1 MLAQRIVTAS
11 SIVLRL
17 SGSIL
22 IDTVL
27 PYCKSD
33 MLTSEVHEEFIKD
46 FHKDSSSIVKYNQVA
61 LKQFFSRV
69 LDLSATDDF
78 IKAVIEM
85 CITKA
90 IIIDCEL

>member
-1 MLAQRIVTAS
+1 MLATRLVTRS
-11 SIVLRL
+11 SIIVSL
-17 SGSIL
+17 SGTIL

-27 PYCKSD
+27 PYCKAD
-33 MLTSEVHEEFIKD
+33 MLTSELHEEFVKA
-46 FHKDSSSIVKYNQVA
+46 FKKDSFSIVKYNQVA

-69 LDLSATDDF
+69 LDLEASDDF
-78 IKAVIEM
+78 IKTVIEM

>member
-1 MLAQRIVTAS
+1 MLATRILTRS
-11 SIVLRL
+11 SIIVSL
-17 SGSIL
+17 SGAII

-27 PYCKSD
+27 PYCKPD
-33 MLTSEVHEEFIKD
+33 MLTSEVHEEFAKA
-46 FHKDSSSIVKYNQVA
+46 FKKDSFSIVKYNQVA

-69 LDLSATDDF
+69 LDLKASDEF

>member
-1 MLAQRIVTAS
+1 MMAS
-11 SIVLRL
+11 SIVTRSSIIVRL
-17 SGSIL
+17 SGAIL
-22 IDTVL
+22 IDSVL
-27 PYCKSD
+27 PYCKPD
-33 MLTSEVHEEFIKD
+33 MLTSEVHEEFVKA
-46 FHKDSSSIVKYNQVA
+46 FHKDSYSIVKYNQVA

>member
-1 MLAQRIVTAS
+1 MLATRIVTRS
-11 SIVLRL
+11 SIIVSL
-17 SGSIL
+17 SGAIL

-27 PYCKSD
+27 PYCKPD
-33 MLTSEVHEEFIKD
+33 MLTSEVHEEFVKA
-46 FHKDSSSIVKYNQVA
+46 FNKDSFSIVKYNQIA
-61 LKQFFSRV
+61 LKQFFAHV
-69 LDLSATDDF
+69 LDFNTSDDF

>member
-1 MLAQRIVTAS
+1 MLATRIVTRS
-11 SIVLRL
+11 TIIVRL

-27 PYCKSD
+27 PYCKPD
-33 MLTSEVHEEFIKD
+33 MLTSEVHEEFVKA
-46 FHKDSSSIVKYNQVA
+46 FNKDSFSIVKYNQVS
-61 LKQFFSRV
+61 LKQFFAHV
-69 LDLSATDDF
+69 LDFNTSDEF

-90 IIIDCEL
+90 IVIDCEL

>member
-1 MLAQRIVTAS
+1 MLATRIVTTS
-11 SIVLRL
+11 SIVVRL
-17 SGSIL
+17 SGAIL

-27 PYCKSD
+27 PYCKPD
-33 MLTSEVHEEFIKD
+33 LLTSEVHEEFINAFK
-46 FHKDSSSIVKYNQVA
+46 KDSYSIVKYNQVA

-69 LDLSATDDF
+69 LDLNMSKDF

>member
-1 MLAQRIVTAS
+1 MLATRIVTTS
-11 SIVLRL
+11 SIVVRL
-17 SGSIL
+17 SGAIL

-27 PYCKSD
+27 PYCREN
-33 MLTSEVHEEFIKD
+33 MLTSEVHEEFVKA
-46 FHKDSSSIVKYNQVA
+46 FKKDSYSIVKYNQVA

-69 LDLSATDDF
+69 LDLNTSTDF

>member
-1 MLAQRIVTAS
+1 MLATRIVTRS
-11 SIVLRL
+11 TIIVRL

-27 PYCKSD
+27 PYCKPD
-33 MLTSEVHEEFIKD
+33 MLTSEVHEEFVKA
-46 FHKDSSSIVKYNQVA
+46 FNKDSFSIVKYNQVA
-61 LKQFFSRV
+61 LKQFFAHV
-69 LDLSATDDF
+69 LDFNTSDEF

>member
-1 MLAQRIVTAS
+1 MLATRIYTRS
-11 SIVLRL
+11 TIVVRL
-17 SGSIL
+17 SGVIL

-27 PYCKSD
+27 PYCRED
-33 MLTSEVHEEFIKD
+33 LLTSEVHEQFVKA
-46 FHKDSSSIVKYNQVA
+46 FKKDSHSIVKYNQVA

-69 LDLSATDDF
+69 LDLNTSSDF

>member
-1 MLAQRIVTAS
+1 MVATRIITLS
-11 SIVLRL
+11 SIVVGL
-17 SGSIL
+17 SGPIL

-33 MLTSEVHEEFIKD
+33 MLTSEVHNEFVNA
-46 FHKDSSSIVKYNQVA
+46 FHKDSNSIVKYNQVA

-69 LDLSATDDF
+69 LELNVSDDF
-78 IKAVIEM
+78 IKAIIEM

>member
-1 MLAQRIVTAS
+1 MTATRIITRS
-11 SIVLRL
+11 SIVVGL

-33 MLTSEVHEEFIKD
+33 MLTSEVHEEFIKA
-46 FHKDSSSIVKYNQVA
+46 FKKDSFSIVKYNQEA
-61 LKQFFSRV
+61 LKKFFSRV
-69 LDLSATDDF
+69 LDLNTSNDF

>member
-1 MLAQRIVTAS
+1 MLASRIVTRS
-11 SIVLRL
+11 TIVVRL

-27 PYCKSD
+27 PYCKPD
-33 MLTSEVHEEFIKD
+33 MLTSELHEEFTKA
-46 FHKDSSSIVKYNQVA
+46 FHKDSFSIVKYNQIA
-61 LKQFFSRV
+61 LKQFFAHV
-69 LDLSATDDF
+69 LDFNTSDDF

>member
-1 MLAQRIVTAS
+1 MLATRIVTRS
-11 SIVLRL
+11 TIVVRL
-17 SGSIL
+17 SGAIL

-33 MLTSEVHEEFIKD
+33 MLTSEVHEEFVKA
-46 FHKDSSSIVKYNQVA
+46 FHKDSYSIVKYNQVA
-61 LKQFFSRV
+61 LKQFFAHV
-69 LDLSATDDF
+69 LDFNTSDDF

>member
-1 MLAQRIVTAS
+1 MLATRIVTRS
-11 SIVLRL
+11 TIVVRL

-33 MLTSEVHEEFIKD
+33 MLTSEVHDEFVKA
-46 FHKDSSSIVKYNQVA
+46 FHKDSYSIVKYNQVA

>member
-1 MLAQRIVTAS
+1 MVTQRIVTES
-11 SIVLRL
+11 SIVVRL
-17 SGSIL
+17 SGAIL

-27 PYCKSD
+27 PYCRAD
-33 MLTSEVHEEFIKD
+33 MLTSEVHEEFVKA
-46 FHKDSSSIVKYNQVA
+46 FHKDSYSIVKYNQVS

-69 LDLSATDDF
+69 LDLSASDDF

>member
-1 MLAQRIVTAS
+1 MLATRIVTTS
-11 SIVLRL
+11 SIVVRL
-17 SGSIL
+17 SGAIL

-27 PYCKSD
+27 PYCRED
-33 MLTSEVHEEFIKD
+33 MLTSEVHEEFIKA
-46 FHKDSSSIVKYNQVA
+46 FKKDSYSIVKYNQVA

-69 LDLSATDDF
+69 LDLNMSKDF